1 MLVMVLSPAKTLDL
15 ALPKLRTCTQ
25 PKFLDEASI
34 LVQDLRKLTP
44 AKLKGLLGVSDALA
58 KLNHD
63 RYKHFVDHADASSP
77 SDTFKQALF
86 AFDGPAYKGIQAAS
100 FSTDDVA
107 YVQDHLRILCGLYG
121 ILRPLDLIQPYRLE
135 MGQKFAN
142 ARGKDLYMFWG
153 NTIAREL
160 NDLFATAPE
169 GDTKILLNVAS
180 QEYFKSVDKS
190 ALDPSILIVDVVFKD
205 DGKIKSAFAKR
216 ARGLMVHYVSTRR
229 LSSIAALRAFDLEG
243 YAFSNTEST
252 ETSLVF
258 ARSKAALKRH
268 QDATAPPKAK
278 RAKHE

>member
-25 PKFLDEASI
+25 PKFLEEASI

-63 RYKHFVDHADASSP
+63 RYKHFVDHADVTSP
-77 SDTFKQALF
+77 ADTFKQALF
-86 AFDGPAYKGIQAAS
+86 AFDGPAYKGIQADS
-100 FSTDDVA
+100 FSDDDIA

-142 ARGKDLYMFWG
+142 ARGKDLYTFWG
-153 NTIAREL
+153 TTIASEL
-160 NDLFATAPE
+160 NDLFAAA
-169 GDTKILLNVAS
+169 DTKILLNVAS
-180 QEYFKSVDKS
+180 QEYFKSVDTT
-190 ALDPSILIVDVVFKD
+190 ALDPSIEIVDVVFKD

-216 ARGLMVHYVSTRR
+216 ARGLMVHYVATHRVT
-229 LSSIAALRAFDLEG
+229 SIDALQAFNLEG
-243 YAFSNTEST
+243 YAYSAAEST
-252 ETSLVF
+252 ASSLVF
-258 ARSKAALKRH
+258 LRSKTALKRH

-278 RAKHE
+278 RVKQ